1 MISGQHQ
8 GKLVLEVPPKE
19 EDPDFP
25 IADRQPFLDPDA
37 TYLVMGGFGRLGL
50 CLLSDG
56 GFQCSPHCS
65 TGPGS
70 SAPTE
75 CRVSS
80 PGEHTELPGR

>member
-1 MISGQHQ
+1 MMSGQHQ
-8 GKLVLEVPPKE
+8 GKLVLEAAPKD

-37 TYLVMGGFGRLGL
+37 TYLVMGGFGGLGL
-50 CLLSDG
+50 CLLSYLVG
-56 GFQCSPHCS
+56 CSPHCS
-65 TGPGS
+65 SGPGS